1 MIELRARFDEASNI
15 AVANMLQEAGAVVV
29 YGIVGYKTH
38 AKMMLIVRRENGKI
52 RRYAH
57 LGTGNYHA
65 GNAKAYTDYGLFTA
79 NTEVAE
85 DVAGVFQQ
93 LTGMGKPLPS
103 KQILHAP
110 FTLHETLLSLID
122 DEINHAKA
130 GKKARIIMKFN
141 ALTERKIINKLYE
154 ASMAGVEIDLIVR
167 SICCLRP
174 QVVSLSENI
183 RVRSVVGRFLEHTR
197 VYYFANDVENGG
209 SERLYCSSA
218 DLMDRNLLHRVE
230 VAFPI
235 LDPKLFK
242 KIYEDGLI
250 NYLKDDV
257 QAWQLSGTGEWYP
270 LSTTGGTHDA
280 QRYLLEKI
288 TS

>member
-1 MIELRARFDEASNI
+1 M
-15 AVANMLQEAGAVVV
+15 
-29 YGIVGYKTH
+29 
-38 AKMMLIVRRENGKI
+38 
-52 RRYAH
+52 
-57 LGTGNYHA
+57 
-65 GNAKAYTDYGLFTA
+65 
-79 NTEVAE
+79 
-85 DVAGVFQQ
+85 
-93 LTGMGKPLPS
+93 
-103 KQILHAP
+103 
-110 FTLHETLLSLID
+110 
-122 DEINHAKA
+122 
-130 GKKARIIMKFN
+130 
-141 ALTERKIINKLYE
+141 
-154 ASMAGVEIDLIVR
+154 
-167 SICCLRP
+167 
-174 QVVSLSENI
+174 SLSENI